1 MTRWINV
8 QEAMKILEE
17 NYIKVSYK
25 TFTDW
30 LRKLEIAAVPSEN
43 RKEGWSIR
51 EEDLFE
57 FIDKKRPG
65 LRQILQ
71 EYHHLIQDVN
81 DVKQQVQALLHTK
94 KEGEVEYLE
103 GRESI
108 TDEDIHFLYGVV
120 NIMCEEISALQK
132 QNQWMKD
139 VYEQVTEEYDLLQQ
153 KVSKLDGVIDNRQ
166 PPSNIDEN
174 RILGLDEKAFQRLLR
189 AQFKRLFPD
198 RTYSL
203 KGEEGLQI
211 YQDFCNLV
219 FPKEDKHL
227 GIIKKGDEYIY
238 QRTDEKSTQVNRIYN
253 KVIKE
258 LLEKMEKRAVLE
270 K

>member
-81 DVKQQVQALLHTK
+81 DVKQQVQALFHNKK
-94 KEGEVEYLE
+94 KEKLNTWKEARVKRVMIL
-103 GRESI
+103 
-108 TDEDIHFLYGVV
+108 
-120 NIMCEEISALQK
+120 NIYM
-132 QNQWMKD
+132 
-139 VYEQVTEEYDLLQQ
+139 
-153 KVSKLDGVIDNRQ
+153 
-166 PPSNIDEN
+166 
-174 RILGLDEKAFQRLLR
+174 RLC
-189 AQFKRLFPD
+189 K
-198 RTYSL
+198 
-203 KGEEGLQI
+203 
-211 YQDFCNLV
+211 
-219 FPKEDKHL
+219 
-227 GIIKKGDEYIY
+227 
-238 QRTDEKSTQVNRIYN
+238 
-253 KVIKE
+253 
-258 LLEKMEKRAVLE
+258 
-270 K
+270 

>member
-1 MTRWINV
+1 MARWINV

-30 LRKLEIAAVPSEN
+30 LRKLEISAVPSEN

-71 EYHHLIQDVN
+71 EYQYLIQDIN
-81 DVKQQVQALLHTK
+81 DVKQQVQVLFHK
-94 KEGEVEYLE
+94 KNEGEVEYLE
-103 GRESI
+103 GRASI
-108 TDEDIHFLYGVV
+108 TNGDINFLYDVV
-120 NIMCEEISALQK
+120 NIMCEEISALQM

-139 VYEQVTEEYDLLQQ
+139 AYEQVAEEYDLLQ
-153 KVSKLDGVIDNRQ
+153 KRVSKLDTVIENSQ
-166 PPSNIDEN
+166 QSNSIDEN
-174 RILGLDEKAFQRLLR
+174 MIHRLDEKAFQRLLR

-198 RTYSL
+198 CTYSL
-203 KGEEGLQI
+203 KGEKGSQI

-238 QRTDEKSTQVNRIYN
+238 QRTDEKSTQVNRLYN

-258 LLEKMEKRAVLE
+258 LLEDMEKRAVLE